1 MSRETVCFSMYSL
14 MSKRRNSTPSAAAS
28 CFATSVLPTPVGPQK
43 RNEPTGL
50 SCWPSPARARRIAET
65 TVSTAISWPNTSSL
79 MSRSSV
85 CRRSRSDVVTC
96 RGGIFAMVATMCSM
110 SRVRTVFFCRPVVW
124 LRAAAPASSITSM
137 ALSGRNRS
145 STCLAARPAHA
156 RRDDGLQTRL
166 ELAAGL
172 RAREQGAHV
181 ERVDLDVAQRG
192 RDAVFLHAE
201 RESLDDGRLPDARIA
216 DVDRVVLPP
225 AAEDVDGALELA
237 RPSDQRVDAPR
248 GRALDQVDGE
258 GGERIARPPG
268 ATLLI

>member
-1 MSRETVCFSMYSL
+1 GEVGGRAQRAVRIRYAVVAL
-14 MSKRRNSTPSAAAS
+14 
-28 CFATSVLPTPVGPQK
+28 VVGP
-43 RNEPTGL
+43 EPAQDGVRLVHRRLTDL
-50 SCWPSPARARRIAET
+50 DPLEPAGERAVALEVALVVLVRRRTHAAE
-65 TVSTAISWPNTSSL
+65 VA
-79 MSRSSV
+79 RGE
-85 CRRSRSDVVTC
+85 RRFQDV
-96 RGGIFAMVATMCSM
+96 R
-110 SRVRTVFFCRPVVW
+110 RVE
-124 LRAAAPASSITSM
+124 RAAVC
-137 ALSGRNRS
+137 G
-145 STCLAARPAHA
+145 ARPDHGVDLVDEEDGTWARHE

-166 ELAAGL
+166 ELAAEL

-192 RDAVFLHAE
+192 RDAAFVHVE
-201 RESLDDGRLPDARIA
+201 REPLDDGRLPDARIA

-268 ATLLI
+268 ATLLVLVLVLRLLGAAGRRHLRHLGDAVREI